1 MGWLT
6 TVLTLA
12 FLLYLSGV
20 GLMGSLSAYR
30 LGILLREQIPVLIF
44 LEPEMDSTQVAQR
57 IAQWWTSIR
66 VRHVE
71 WIPPREGL
79 HQLQAESPDIDPF
92 LVDYNPLPHV
102 VVLYLEAGVVHPDTL
117 RAFRQMLESDP
128 AIIDVTYEE
137 WMVRW
142 LSTRFQVLLM
152 LIGGAVLL
160 LLVATLLTIRN
171 FVRLTLEE
179 QRFLIKNMQ
188 AVGASWWWILR
199 PYVWMAIR
207 QGIVALILAGLGLAG
222 TAYLLDQIQLVP
234 VHFWVGRPI
243 MLGLTSAIL
252 VLLALILPVMTT
264 LLTTLRYLRVRTEE
278 LYER

>member
-20 GLMGSLSAYR
+20 GLIGSLSAYR
-30 LGILLREQIPVLIF
+30 LGSLLREQIPILIF
-44 LEPEMDSTQVAQR
+44 LAPETDSAQVAQF
-57 IAQWWTSIR
+57 ITQWRSTIS
-66 VRHVE
+66 VRQVE
-71 WIPPREGL
+71 WIPPQQGL
-79 HQLQAESPDIDPF
+79 QQLQAETPDIDPF
-92 LVDYNPLPHV
+92 LVEYNPLPHV
-102 VVLYLEAGVVHPDTL
+102 VVLYLEASAVHPDTL

-142 LSTRFQVLLM
+142 LSTRFQILLM

-160 LLVATLLTIRN
+160 LLIATLLTIRN

-199 PYVWMAIR
+199 PYVWMAVR
-207 QGIVALILAGLGLAG
+207 QGIVALLLAGAGLTG
-222 TAYLLDQIQLVP
+222 TAYLLDWLQMIP
-234 VHFWVGRPI
+234 IDFWRARPM
-243 MLGLTSAIL
+243 MLGLTGTIL